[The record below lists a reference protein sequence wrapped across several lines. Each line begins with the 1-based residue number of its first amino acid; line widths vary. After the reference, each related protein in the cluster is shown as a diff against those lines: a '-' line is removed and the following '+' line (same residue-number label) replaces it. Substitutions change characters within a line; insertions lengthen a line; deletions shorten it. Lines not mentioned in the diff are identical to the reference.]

1 MFVFF
6 LLVVEKSNKSEKA
19 ANQGPQFT
27 CGVIMK
33 ITDGKPLPGRKFI
46 KVQYNSI
53 IIIISIWLSNLKK
66 NVKKLVFSLVG
77 TQVNSVFC
85 SYSHEFN

>member
-1 MFVFF
+1 MFGSVLFNEIMYVCVF

-53 IIIISIWLSNLKK
+53 IIIISIWLSN
-66 NVKKLVFSLVG
+66 
-77 TQVNSVFC
+77 
-85 SYSHEFN
+85 